1 MGEFLLSHSFE
12 ALSDDE
18 QLAVGRIWSFFF
30 ISKMLSFDDR
40 NLVWDN
46 DTVAEYIKI
55 PQSRLLLQHDEDDD
69 NSDCFTL
76 ATVVEKDHRNLSLEA
91 ATLFLYGETDC
102 ESVFN
107 NLEDVFTSSSSKN
120 CTLTTMLQLY
130 FKPELFRSKN
140 FNIVLID
147 DQFINQQSCYLE
159 LRDSKYRLC
168 KAQQDSY
175 MFMPAALTKDSV
187 GSMNVRTL
195 SNDQLPVTVFCD
207 SNAIIIFSKN
217 KPYLKISPKTL

>member
-1 MGEFLLSHSFE
+1 MILLLS
-12 ALSDDE
+12 
-18 QLAVGRIWSFFF
+18 
-30 ISKMLSFDDR
+30 IS
-40 NLVWDN
+40 
-46 DTVAEYIKI
+46 KI

-130 FKPELFRSKN
+130 FKPDLFRSKN

-195 SNDQLPVTVFCD
+195 SNDQLPVTVYCD